1 MQPSDED
8 QHDRFLRLF
17 LPQEDSLWGYLR
29 SLLLPTDEIAD
40 VMQNVAAVLWRKFDP
55 AMSTEEFRRWS
66 FGVARLEALSFRRD
80 RARDREGLFGD
91 DLLHLLE
98 ATAMEDENDR
108 TPHLLRALESC
119 LSALPERQR
128 ALVESAYAPGSRI
141 DELARAAG
149 RTAMALY
156 KQLHRIRLLLAECV
170 EKRLVSV
177 EESA

>member
-17 LPQEDSLWGYLR
+17 LPQEDALWGYLR
-29 SLLLPTDEIAD
+29 SLLLPIDDIAD
-40 VMQNVAAVLWRKFDP
+40 VMQDVAAVLWRKFDP
-55 AMSTEEFRRWS
+55 AMSMEEFRRWS
-66 FGVARLEALSFRRD
+66 FGVARLEALAFRRD
-80 RARDREGLFGD
+80 KARDREGLFGE

-98 ATAMEDENDR
+98 ATAVDDENDR
-108 TPHLLRALESC
+108 TPQLLRALESC
-119 LSALPERQR
+119 LSGLPERQR

-156 KQLHRIRLLLAECV
+156 KQLHRIRLSLAECV
-170 EKRLVSV
+170 AKRLAAV
-177 EESA
+177 EDSA